1 MRLISY
7 FKLILPTVL
16 FAFFSFSIVNAKT
29 VIRTDEAAIG
39 EADPAK
45 FSDNIDS
52 IIIFN
57 TYDAL
62 VDELKNGAGLAPHL
76 ASGWEYA
83 DATTLNVTLKD
94 GIKFHS
100 GNILDADDVVYS
112 FNRLMDMG
120 QGFSFLF
127 GTVESVTALDSKTVQ
142 IKTSEPFAPLIA
154 SLMRLAIVDKDV
166 VQANTKADGNY
177 GEYGDYGEAYL
188 LTTSAG
194 TGAYKITQHDPNVKT
209 VLTKNNDYFLD
220 HNAKAPDEVII
231 KYSVEAATIK
241 TLLMRGEHE
250 ISSMW
255 LPNEVLAALEK
266 EDSVDL
272 VKINR
277 PGSWYN
283 KLNNRRAPLDDVH
296 CRRALQLAY
305 DYDALYLSFAITED
319 MVAGQ
324 KSSGALIPGVLGYD
338 PNKAPIERDID
349 KAKAELAKCKYNPS
363 DYTLDLAWIAEVP
376 YEEPW
381 SLQLQANAIELG
393 FDATVTGLPW
403 AKFTEQVANWENT
416 PHATVVSVL
425 ANVPDP
431 DALMFAQWHSSR
443 GGTWMSAEWAQD
455 AELDAL
461 LEKGRTETNA
471 DERIKIYQAANQ
483 LMIDNAITLFIT
495 DFVGY
500 QAISQSVSNSDT
512 ISTQQ
517 GYGTMGRNLS
527 FREMAVN

>member
-154 SLMRLAIVDKDV
+154 SLMRLAIVDKDD

>member
-154 SLMRLAIVDKDV
+154 SLMRLAIVDKDD
-166 VQANTKADGNY
+166 VQANTTVDGNY
-177 GEYGDYGEAYL
+177 GDNGDYGEAYL

-483 LMIDNAITLFIT
+483 LMIDNAITLFIS

-512 ISTQQ
+512 ISTLP

>member
-7 FKLILPTVL
+7 FKIILPTVL

-127 GTVESVTALDSKTVQ
+127 GTVESVTALDSKTIQ
-142 IKTSEPFAPLIA
+142 IKTSEPFAPLVA
-154 SLMRLAIVDKDV
+154 SLMRLAIVDKDD
-166 VQANTKADGNY
+166 VQANTTVDGNY
-177 GEYGDYGEAYL
+177 GDNGDYGEAYL

-324 KSSGALIPGVLGYD
+324 KSSGALISGVLGYD

>member
-7 FKLILPTVL
+7 FKIILSTVL
-16 FAFFSFSIVNAKT
+16 VAFFSFSIVNAKT

-154 SLMRLAIVDKDV
+154 SLMRLAIVDKDD
-166 VQANTKADGNY
+166 VQANTTVDGNY
-177 GEYGDYGEAYL
+177 GDNGDYGEAYL

-324 KSSGALIPGVLGYD
+324 KSSGALISGVLGYD

>member
-154 SLMRLAIVDKDV
+154 SLMRLAIVDKDD
-166 VQANTKADGNY
+166 VQANTTVDGNY
-177 GEYGDYGEAYL
+177 GDNGDYGEAYL

-305 DYDALYLSFAITED
+305 DYDALYQSFAITEN

-324 KSSGALIPGVLGYD
+324 KSSGALISGVLGYD

>member
-1 MRLISY
+1 
-7 FKLILPTVL
+7 
-16 FAFFSFSIVNAKT
+16 
-29 VIRTDEAAIG
+29 
-39 EADPAK
+39 
-45 FSDNIDS
+45 
-52 IIIFN
+52 
-57 TYDAL
+57 
-62 VDELKNGAGLAPHL
+62 
-76 ASGWEYA
+76 
-83 DATTLNVTLKD
+83 
-94 GIKFHS
+94 
-100 GNILDADDVVYS
+100 
-112 FNRLMDMG
+112 MDMG

-154 SLMRLAIVDKDV
+154 SLMRLAIVDKDD
-166 VQANTKADGNY
+166 VQANTTVDGNY
-177 GEYGDYGEAYL
+177 GDNGDYGEAYL

-324 KSSGALIPGVLGYD
+324 KSSGALISGVLGYD

-500 QAISQSVSNSDT
+500 QALSQSVSNSDT
-512 ISTQQ
+512 ISTLQ

>member
-7 FKLILPTVL
+7 FKIILPTVL

-154 SLMRLAIVDKDV
+154 SLMRLAIVDKDD
-166 VQANTKADGNY
+166 VQANTTVDGNY
-177 GEYGDYGEAYL
+177 GDNGDYGEAYL

-324 KSSGALIPGVLGYD
+324 KSSGALISGVLGYD

>member
-154 SLMRLAIVDKDV
+154 SLMRLAIVDKDD
-166 VQANTKADGNY
+166 VQANTTVDGNY
-177 GEYGDYGEAYL
+177 GDNGDYGEAYL

-324 KSSGALIPGVLGYD
+324 KSSGALISGVLGYD

-495 DFVGY
+495 AFVGY

>member
-1 MRLISY
+1 MKITNC
-7 FKLILPTVL
+7 FKTIFLSL
-16 FAFFSFSIVNAKT
+16 FIAFFSFTFVNAKT

-52 IIIFN
+52 IIMFN

-62 VDELKNGAGLAPHL
+62 VDEVKNGGGLTPLL

-83 DATTLNVTLKD
+83 DPTTLNITLKD

-100 GNILDADDVVYS
+100 GNVLDADDVVYS
-112 FNRLMDMG
+112 FNRLMNMG

-127 GTVESVTALDSKTVQ
+127 GTVDSVSALDSKTVQ
-142 IKTSEPFAPLIA
+142 FKTKEPFAPLVA
-154 SLMRLAIVDKDV
+154 SLMRLAIVDKDD
-166 VQANTKADGNY
+166 VQANTVDGNY
-177 GEYGDYGEAYL
+177 GDNGDYGEAYL

-194 TGAYKITQHDPNVKT
+194 AGAYKITQHDPNVKT
-209 VLTKNNDYFLD
+209 VLTKNGDYFQG
-220 HNAKAPDEVII
+220 HNPKAPDEVII

-241 TLLMRGEHE
+241 ALLMRGEHE

-305 DYDALYLSFAITED
+305 DYDALYQSFAITEN

-324 KSSGALIPGVLGYD
+324 KSSGALISGVLGYD

-349 KAKAELAKCKYNPS
+349 KAKAELAKCKYNPA

-393 FDATVTGLPW
+393 FNATVTGLPW
-403 AKFTEQVANWENT
+403 AKFSDQVANWENT

-443 GGTWMSAEWAQD
+443 GGTWMSAEWAND
-455 AELDAL
+455 PELDAL
-461 LEKGRTETNA
+461 LETGRTETNDA
-471 DERIKIYQAANQ
+471 ERIKIYQAANQ

-500 QAISQSVSNSDT
+500 AAISSNVSNSDT
-512 ISTQQ
+512 TSTLQ

-527 FREMAVN
+527 FREMTVN

>member
-1 MRLISY
+1 
-7 FKLILPTVL
+7 
-16 FAFFSFSIVNAKT
+16 
-29 VIRTDEAAIG
+29 
-39 EADPAK
+39 
-45 FSDNIDS
+45 
-52 IIIFN
+52 
-57 TYDAL
+57 
-62 VDELKNGAGLAPHL
+62 
-76 ASGWEYA
+76 
-83 DATTLNVTLKD
+83 
-94 GIKFHS
+94 
-100 GNILDADDVVYS
+100 
-112 FNRLMDMG
+112 
-120 QGFSFLF
+120 
-127 GTVESVTALDSKTVQ
+127 
-142 IKTSEPFAPLIA
+142 
-154 SLMRLAIVDKDV
+154 MRLAIVDKDD
-166 VQANTKADGNY
+166 VQANTTVDGNY
-177 GEYGDYGEAYL
+177 GDNGDYGEAYL

-500 QAISQSVSNSDT
+500 QAISKSVSNSDT

>member
-1 MRLISY
+1 
-7 FKLILPTVL
+7 
-16 FAFFSFSIVNAKT
+16 
-29 VIRTDEAAIG
+29 
-39 EADPAK
+39 
-45 FSDNIDS
+45 
-52 IIIFN
+52 
-57 TYDAL
+57 
-62 VDELKNGAGLAPHL
+62 
-76 ASGWEYA
+76 
-83 DATTLNVTLKD
+83 
-94 GIKFHS
+94 
-100 GNILDADDVVYS
+100 
-112 FNRLMDMG
+112 MDMG

-154 SLMRLAIVDKDV
+154 SLMRLAIVDKDD
-166 VQANTKADGNY
+166 VQANTTVDGNY
-177 GEYGDYGEAYL
+177 GDNGDYGEAYL

-324 KSSGALIPGVLGYD
+324 KSSGALISGVLGYD

>member
-154 SLMRLAIVDKDV
+154 SLMRLAIVDKDD
-166 VQANTKADGNY
+166 VQANTTVDGNY
-177 GEYGDYGEAYL
+177 GDNGDYGEAYL

-296 CRRALQLAY
+296 CRIALQLAY

-500 QAISQSVSNSDT
+500 QAISKSVSNSDT

>member
-52 IIIFN
+52 IIMFN

-154 SLMRLAIVDKDV
+154 SLMRLAIVDKDD
-166 VQANTKADGNY
+166 VQANTTVDGNY
-177 GEYGDYGEAYL
+177 GDNGDYGEAYL

>member
-154 SLMRLAIVDKDV
+154 SLMRLAIVDKDD
-166 VQANTKADGNY
+166 VQANTTVDGNY
-177 GEYGDYGEAYL
+177 GDNGDYGEAYL

-324 KSSGALIPGVLGYD
+324 KSSGALISGVLGYD

-393 FDATVTGLPW
+393 FNATVTGLPW

>member
-154 SLMRLAIVDKDV
+154 SLMRLAIVDKDD
-166 VQANTKADGNY
+166 VQANTTVDGNY
-177 GEYGDYGEAYL
+177 GDNGDYGEAYL

-324 KSSGALIPGVLGYD
+324 KSSGALISGVLGYD

-403 AKFTEQVANWENT
+403 AKFTDQVANWENT

>member
-154 SLMRLAIVDKDV
+154 SLMRLAIVDKDD
-166 VQANTKADGNY
+166 VQANTTVDGNY
-177 GEYGDYGEAYL
+177 GDNGDYGEAYL

-483 LMIDNAITLFIT
+483 LMIDNAITLFIS

>member
-7 FKLILPTVL
+7 FKIILPTVL

-154 SLMRLAIVDKDV
+154 SLMRLAIVDKDD
-166 VQANTKADGNY
+166 VQANTTVDGNY
-177 GEYGDYGEAYL
+177 GDNGDYGEAYL

>member
-154 SLMRLAIVDKDV
+154 SLMRLAIVDKDD
-166 VQANTKADGNY
+166 VQANTTVDGNY
-177 GEYGDYGEAYL
+177 GDNGDYGEAYL

-461 LEKGRTETNA
+461 LEKGRTETSA

>member
-154 SLMRLAIVDKDV
+154 SLMRLAIVDKDD
-166 VQANTKADGNY
+166 VQANTTVDGNY
-177 GEYGDYGEAYL
+177 GDNGDYGEAYL

-403 AKFTEQVANWENT
+403 AKFTEQVTNWENT

>member
-29 VIRTDEAAIG
+29 VIRTDESAIG

-154 SLMRLAIVDKDV
+154 SLMRLAIVDKDD
-166 VQANTKADGNY
+166 VQANTTVDGNY
-177 GEYGDYGEAYL
+177 GDNGDYGEAYL

>member
-1 MRLISY
+1 
-7 FKLILPTVL
+7 
-16 FAFFSFSIVNAKT
+16 
-29 VIRTDEAAIG
+29 
-39 EADPAK
+39 
-45 FSDNIDS
+45 
-52 IIIFN
+52 
-57 TYDAL
+57 
-62 VDELKNGAGLAPHL
+62 
-76 ASGWEYA
+76 
-83 DATTLNVTLKD
+83 
-94 GIKFHS
+94 
-100 GNILDADDVVYS
+100 
-112 FNRLMDMG
+112 MDMG

-154 SLMRLAIVDKDV
+154 SLMRLAIVDKDD
-166 VQANTKADGNY
+166 VQANTTVDGNY
-177 GEYGDYGEAYL
+177 GDNGDYGEAYL

>member
-29 VIRTDEAAIG
+29 VIRTDESAIG

-154 SLMRLAIVDKDV
+154 SLMRLAIVDKDD
-166 VQANTKADGNY
+166 VQANTTVDGNY
-177 GEYGDYGEAYL
+177 GDNGDYGEAYL

-443 GGTWMSAEWAQD
+443 GGTWMSAEWAQN

>member
-29 VIRTDEAAIG
+29 VIRTDESAIG

-154 SLMRLAIVDKDV
+154 SLMRLAIVDKDD
-166 VQANTKADGNY
+166 VQANTTVDGNY
-177 GEYGDYGEAYL
+177 GDNGDYGEAYL

-324 KSSGALIPGVLGYD
+324 KSSGALISSVLGYD

>member
-154 SLMRLAIVDKDV
+154 SLMRLAIVDKDD
-166 VQANTKADGNY
+166 VQANTTVDGNY
-177 GEYGDYGEAYL
+177 GDNGDYGEAYL

-324 KSSGALIPGVLGYD
+324 KSSGALISGVLGYD

-403 AKFTEQVANWENT
+403 AKFSDQVANWENT

-431 DALMFAQWHSSR
+431 DALMYAQWHSSR
-443 GGTWMSAEWAQD
+443 GGTWMSAEWAND
-455 AELDAL
+455 PELDAL

-512 ISTQQ
+512 TSTQQ

>member
-154 SLMRLAIVDKDV
+154 SLMRLAIVDKDD
-166 VQANTKADGNY
+166 VQANTTVDGNY
-177 GEYGDYGEAYL
+177 GDNGDYGEAYL

-324 KSSGALIPGVLGYD
+324 KSSGALISGVLGYD

-500 QAISQSVSNSDT
+500 QALSQSVSNSDT
-512 ISTQQ
+512 ISTLQ

>member
-142 IKTSEPFAPLIA
+142 IKTSEPFAPLVA
-154 SLMRLAIVDKDV
+154 SLMRLAIVDKDD
-166 VQANTKADGNY
+166 VQANTIVDGNY
-177 GEYGDYGEAYL
+177 GDNGDYGEAYL

-324 KSSGALIPGVLGYD
+324 KSSGALISGVLGYD

>member
-1 MRLISY
+1 MKITNSLKTIALS
-7 FKLILPTVL
+7 FFIII
-16 FAFFSFSIVNAKT
+16 FSFTFVNAKT
-29 VIRTDEAAIG
+29 VLRTDESAIG

-52 IIIFN
+52 IIMFN

-62 VDELKNGAGLAPHL
+62 VDEGKNGGGLVPLL

-83 DATTLNVTLKD
+83 NATTLNITLKE

-100 GNILDADDVVYS
+100 GNTLDAADVVYS
-112 FNRLMDMG
+112 FNRLMNMG

-127 GTVESVTALDSKTVQ
+127 GTVDSVSALDSKTVQ
-142 IKTSEPFAPLIA
+142 FTTKEPFAPLVA
-154 SLMRLAIVDKDV
+154 SLMRLAIVDKDDV
-166 VQANTKADGNY
+166 EAKTVDGNY
-177 GEYGDYGEAYL
+177 GDNGDYGEAYL

-194 TGAYKITQHDPNVKT
+194 TGAYKITEHDPNVKT
-209 VLTKNNDYFLD
+209 VLTKNSDYFQG
-220 HNAKAPDEVII
+220 HNGKAPDEVII

-266 EDSVDL
+266 EKSVDL

-283 KLNNRRAPLDDVH
+283 KLNNRRAPFDDVH
-296 CRRALQLAY
+296 CRRAIQLAY
-305 DYDALYLSFAITED
+305 DYDALYQSFAITD
-319 MVAGQ
+319 SMVAGQ
-324 KSSGALIPGVLGYD
+324 KSSGALISGVLGYD
-338 PNKAPIERDID
+338 PNKAPIERDIE
-349 KAKAELAKCKYNPS
+349 KAKSELAKCKYNPA

-381 SLQLQANAIELG
+381 ALQLQANAMELG
-393 FDATVTGLPW
+393 FNATVTGLPW
-403 AKFTEQVANWENT
+403 AKFTEQVASWENT

-443 GGTWMSAEWAQD
+443 GGTWMSAEWAND
-455 AELDAL
+455 PELDTL
-461 LEKGRTETNA
+461 LEQGRTETNEA
-471 DERIKIYQAANQ
+471 ERIKIYQAANQ
-483 LMIDNAITLFIT
+483 VMIDNAITLFIT

-500 QAISQSVSNSDT
+500 QAISSNVSNSDT
-512 ISTQQ
+512 TSTQQ

>member
-154 SLMRLAIVDKDV
+154 SLMRLAIVDKDD
-166 VQANTKADGNY
+166 VQANTTVDGNY
-177 GEYGDYGEAYL
+177 GDNGDYGEAYL

-324 KSSGALIPGVLGYD
+324 KSSGALISGVLGYD

>member
-154 SLMRLAIVDKDV
+154 SLMRLAIVDKDD
-166 VQANTKADGNY
+166 VQANTTVDGNY
-177 GEYGDYGEAYL
+177 GDNGDYGEAYL

-512 ISTQQ
+512 ISTLQ